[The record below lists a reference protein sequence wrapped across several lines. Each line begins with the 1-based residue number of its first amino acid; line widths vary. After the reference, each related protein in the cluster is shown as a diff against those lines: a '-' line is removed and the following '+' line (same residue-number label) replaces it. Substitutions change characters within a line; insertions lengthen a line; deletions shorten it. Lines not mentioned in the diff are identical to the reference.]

1 MQMRKGLHEA
11 ALNLVKVKTGMSD
24 AELLKALTERMLN
37 DDTVPA
43 ALKEEIRQMDAERGD
58 TDE

>member
-1 MQMRKGLHEA
+1 MRKGLHEA

-24 AELLKALTERMLN
+24 AELLKAITERMLN

-43 ALKEEIRQMDAERGD
+43 ELKAEIRQMDAERGD
-58 TDE
+58 IDE